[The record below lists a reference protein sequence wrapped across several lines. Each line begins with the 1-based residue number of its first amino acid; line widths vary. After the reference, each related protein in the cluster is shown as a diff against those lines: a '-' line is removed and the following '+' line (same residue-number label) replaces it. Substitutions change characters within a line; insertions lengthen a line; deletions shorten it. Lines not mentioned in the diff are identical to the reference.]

1 MEKNSVLIK
10 LLRSLA
16 SLRRSERYIEDRY
29 SLLDSNI
36 KKRINR
42 NRNGNRNR
50 IKK

>member
-16 SLRRSERYIEDRY
+16 SLPRSERHIEDRY
-29 SLLDSNI
+29 SLSDSNI

-42 NRNGNRNR
+42 